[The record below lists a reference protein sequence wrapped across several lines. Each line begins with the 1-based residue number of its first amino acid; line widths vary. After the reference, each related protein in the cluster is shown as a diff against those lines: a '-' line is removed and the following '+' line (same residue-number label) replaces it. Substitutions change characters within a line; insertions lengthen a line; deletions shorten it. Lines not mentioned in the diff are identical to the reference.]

1 MDWLLTLAVLY
12 LFASIFNRS
21 KGKKPKQEPPQNNE
35 SQEWPLEVE
44 DILRGKFPFEI
55 PDLEGAPVDQ
65 QGNKVSQDAQ
75 VYHENTS
82 EQEDLDKLL
91 QEQQQLIKRAE
102 KLKHRKEEEHAE
114 AVSVASRG
122 RKNSSG
128 VKVIPALN
136 SRSALRNAIVY
147 SEILGKP
154 KSLR

>member
-35 SQEWPLEVE
+35 SHEWPLEVE
-44 DILRGKFPFEI
+44 DILQGKFPFEI
-55 PDLEGAPVDQ
+55 PDLEGAPVDR

-75 VYHENTS
+75 VYHEDIS
-82 EQEDLDKLL
+82 EQEKLDQLL

-102 KLKHRKEEEHAE
+102 KLKHRKEEVEAE
-114 AVSVASRG
+114 AKTAPAAAKGYRA
-122 RKNSSG
+122 RNA
-128 VKVIPALN
+128 IPALN
-136 SRSALRNAIVY
+136 SKSALRNAIVY

-154 KSLR
+154 KSLQ